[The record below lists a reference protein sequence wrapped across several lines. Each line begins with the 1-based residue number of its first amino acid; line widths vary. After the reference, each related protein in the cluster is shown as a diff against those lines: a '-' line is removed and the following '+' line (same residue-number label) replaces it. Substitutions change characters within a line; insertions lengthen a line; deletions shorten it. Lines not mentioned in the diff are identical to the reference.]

1 MNNEESLSNENEDR
15 IQRALNEAKKR
26 ELEEKYGAD
35 FHDKNSKLPPEV
47 EGQWLDYIEQFEQQF
62 QNAERTTVRAF
73 TGNPN
78 VKPLAEIS
86 PGHLEEELE
95 RIVGIMAEHEVIL
108 DFCAPTPIEEQYR
121 FITEEL
127 LNEEMDE
134 MRIPGM
140 QHRFIYEEFHPNDEM
155 DVRDATD
162 HVLSFFLDKDPDM
175 YLHYLD
181 KTEFRNEYG
190 EPMTREQ
197 LMERINRFYEGVLV
211 FLNKSIE
218 NIRCTVDGDTATAE
232 ADVEWNGLVDDSTRR
247 AADGIKEIAHSG
259 VAKLRLKR
267 SEYGGWDVTQFSVPG
282 FEW

>member
-1 MNNEESLSNENEDR
+1 MTNDDESNEDR
-15 IQRALNEAKKR
+15 IQRALNESKKR
-26 ELEEKYGAD
+26 ELEEKYGMD
-35 FHDKNSKLPPEV
+35 FSKGESKAPPEI
-47 EGQWLDYIEQFEQQF
+47 EEQWLNYIDQFEQQF
-62 QNAERTTVRAF
+62 EHAKAITVREF
-73 TGNPN
+73 IGNPS
-78 VKPLAEIS
+78 VMPLSEI
-86 PGHLEEELE
+86 PPEKLDEELE
-95 RIVGIMAEHEVIL
+95 RLVELMLEHEVIL
-108 DFCAPTPIEEQYR
+108 DFLAPTPLEEKYR
-121 FITEEL
+121 FITEEFL
-127 LNEEMDE
+127 DEEISD
-134 MRIPGM
+134 MRIRGM
-140 QHRFIYEEFHPNDEM
+140 HHRYIYEEFHPNDEM

-247 AADGIKEIAHSG
+247 AADGIKEISHSG
-259 VAKLRLKR
+259 VATLRLKR
-267 SEYGGWDVTQFSVPG
+267 SEYGGWDVTQFSLPG
-282 FEW
+282 FE